1 MKRPDRDVLARAAA
15 RLVHGSELV
24 WGRRSEAL
32 AAWVRAGR
40 RDDLTGWRA
49 ALGPAARLAILGAAG
64 WLASRLVRARP
75 MLMWMLAAGWL
86 IAAWRASRPASGED
100 VKDSQEEEE
109 EEGEQAPDDAGPEAV
124 RQLLADLIEDRPG
137 VHLSTVLSHLQEKG
151 LGEGWEVAELRA
163 RLEAQ
168 GVPVRRSVK
177 VDRRVAYGV
186 HRDDLSAPTE
196 TPSPATAD
204 DRAA

>member
-1 MKRPDRDVLARAAA
+1 MKRPAHDSLARVAGRLA
-15 RLVHGSELV
+15 RGSELV
-24 WGRRSEAL
+24 WQRRSEAL

-49 ALGPAARLAILGAAG
+49 MLGPAFRLAILGGAV
-64 WLASRLVRARP
+64 WLVARLVRARP
-75 MLMWMLAAGWL
+75 VLMWAFAVGWL
-86 IAAWRASRPASGED
+86 VAAWRASRPAPD
-100 VKDSQEEEE
+100 
-109 EEGEQAPDDAGPEAV
+109 EEGEDASEDEPEQGPAAADPNAV
-124 RQLLADLIEDRPG
+124 RRLLADLIGDRPG
-137 VHLSTVLSHLQEKG
+137 VRLSAVLAHLQARG

-177 VDRRVAYGV
+177 VAGRVAYGV
-186 HRDDLSAPTE
+186 HRDDLPA
-196 TPSPATAD
+196 PSPSEAA

>member
-1 MKRPDRDVLARAAA
+1 MKRPAHDSLARVAGRLA
-15 RLVHGSELV
+15 RGSELV
-24 WGRRSEAL
+24 WQRRSEAL

-49 ALGPAARLAILGAAG
+49 MLGPAFRLAILGGAV
-64 WLASRLVRARP
+64 WLVARLVRARP
-75 MLMWMLAAGWL
+75 VLMWAFAVGWL
-86 IAAWRASRPASGED
+86 VAAWRASRPAPD
-100 VKDSQEEEE
+100 
-109 EEGEQAPDDAGPEAV
+109 EEGEDASEDEPEQGPAAADPNAV
-124 RQLLADLIEDRPG
+124 RRLLADLIGDRPG
-137 VHLSTVLSHLQEKG
+137 VHLSAVLAHLQARG

-177 VDRRVAYGV
+177 VAGRVAYGV
-186 HRDDLSAPTE
+186 HRDDLPA
-196 TPSPATAD
+196 PSPSEAA

>member
-1 MKRPDRDVLARAAA
+1 MKRGIPRTIADRLAR
-15 RLVHGSELV
+15 GSSIV
-24 WGRRSEAL
+24 WQRRSEAL

-49 ALGPAARLAILGAAG
+49 VLGPAFRLAILGAAG
-64 WLASRLVRARP
+64 WLAARIVRARP
-75 MLMWMLAAGWL
+75 VLMWALAIGWL
-86 IAAWRASRPASGED
+86 VAAWRASRPAPD
-100 VKDSQEEEE
+100 
-109 EEGEQAPDDAGPEAV
+109 EEGEDASEDEPDQARAVPGPEAV
-124 RQLLADLIEDRPG
+124 RQLLATLIGDRPG
-137 VHLSTVLSHLQEKG
+137 VHLSAVLTHLQERG

-186 HRDDLSAPTE
+186 HRDDLQAPAE
-196 TPSPATAD
+196 APSPGAAD

>member
-1 MKRPDRDVLARAAA
+1 MKRPGCDALARVAGRLA
-15 RLVHGSELV
+15 RGSELV
-24 WGRRSEAL
+24 WQRRSEAL

-49 ALGPAARLAILGAAG
+49 MLGPAFRLAILGAAG
-64 WLASRLVRARP
+64 WLVARLVRARP
-75 MLMWMLAAGWL
+75 VLMWALAAGWL
-86 IAAWRASRPASGED
+86 IAAWRASRPAPDEETED
-100 VKDSQEEEE
+100 ASED
-109 EEGEQAPDDAGPEAV
+109 EQQGPAVPGPEAV
-124 RQLLADLIEDRPG
+124 RQLLADLIGDRPG
-137 VHLSTVLSHLQEKG
+137 VHLSAVLSHLQEHG
-151 LGEGWEVAELRA
+151 QGEGWEVADLRS

-186 HRDDLSAPTE
+186 HRDDLPA
-196 TPSPATAD
+196 PSPGEAA

>member
-1 MKRPDRDVLARAAA
+1 MKRPARDTLARVAERLA
-15 RLVHGSELV
+15 RGTELV
-24 WGRRSEAL
+24 WQRRSEAL

-49 ALGPAARLAILGAAG
+49 VLGPTFRLAILGAAG
-64 WLASRLVRARP
+64 WLVARLVRARP
-75 MLMWMLAAGWL
+75 VLMWALAAGWL
-86 IAAWRASRPASGED
+86 IAAWRASRPTSDEETEDASED
-100 VKDSQEEEE
+100 EP
-109 EEGEQAPDDAGPEAV
+109 EQGPAAPGPEAV
-124 RQLLADLIEDRPG
+124 RQLLAALIGDRPG
-137 VHLSTVLSHLQEKG
+137 VHLSAVLAHLQEHG
-151 LGEGWEVAELRA
+151 QGEGWEVADLRS

-186 HRDDLSAPTE
+186 HRDDLPA
-196 TPSPATAD
+196 PSPGEAA